1 MFVRIVPIVLSLMFV
16 PCPLSAEGIASPRTK
31 WAFQT
36 EGPIRGGAVV
46 SGDTVYFGSAD
57 GNLYAVDK
65 ADGRLRW
72 SFATGGAVAGSPA
85 VSGSTVVVAGRSD
98 DVYALDT
105 ETGRPRWRLRM
116 QPLVPADIE
125 WDYFTAS
132 PVIAGDRV
140 FIGSGD
146 GHVYAVDLAT
156 GTVQWTFRT
165 HDRIRAAPLVVDGT
179 VYQPSGDDF
188 VYALSA
194 ADGTLQWKYE
204 TEGTRLDRSQGFIR
218 SDIFT
223 RPTLRNG
230 LLIVGSRDANV
241 YAIDIATHEK
251 RWSFRYDSTWAM
263 STTADADA
271 VYVGWSTN
279 NMICALDLETGTTR
293 WEFKAGAHTYTTG
306 LIVGDDTYW
315 GSADGKLYNLD
326 RVSGVPKWAYDVGRE
341 IYSSPVHDNG
351 TIYVGADD
359 GRLYAVA
366 DGVAPRKAV
375 YQPTVIPART
385 SALLADA
392 ALLPYLGAHGF
403 EQLGTTASLAAFL
416 SARIADGTPSV
427 VVFALSH
434 IPPSVLGDDPS
445 TGLLRRYLDAGGK
458 VVWPGG
464 VPALHGFADDDTYLG
479 RDRTRAEKLLGMTF
493 LAADDGGSYA
503 ARPTQMGLNWGLPRF
518 LKNSYAV
525 LPDESQ
531 VVPLGHDEY
540 GRVGPWLKTFHPRAG
555 SGFVFLRNWGF
566 NVRAR
571 PDELATIVRVAT
583 YGLD

>member
-1 MFVRIVPIVLSLMFV
+1 MFSRMVPIVLSLMLV

-72 SFATGGAVAGSPA
+72 SFATSGAIAGAPA
-85 VSGSTVVVAGRSD
+85 VSGPIVVVAGRSD
-98 DVYALDT
+98 EVHALDAG
-105 ETGRPRWRLRM
+105 TGRLRWQFRM

-125 WDYFTAS
+125 WDYFTSA

-146 GHVYAVDLAT
+146 GHVYALDLAT
-156 GTVQWTFRT
+156 GTVQWTFKTR
-165 HDRIRAAPLVVDGT
+165 DRIRATPLVVDGT

-194 ADGTLQWKYE
+194 ADGTLRWKYE

-241 YAIDIATHEK
+241 YAIDVETHEK
-251 RWSFRYDSTWAM
+251 RWSFHYGSTWAM

-279 NMICALDLETGTTR
+279 NMICALDLETGATR
-293 WEFKAGAHTYTTG
+293 WEFKAGAHNYTTG

-341 IYSSPVHDNG
+341 IYSSPIHDNG
-351 TIYVGADD
+351 TIYFGADD

-375 YQPTVIPART
+375 YQPTVIPTRT

-392 ALLPYLGAHGF
+392 TLLPYLMAHGF
-403 EQLGTTASLAAFL
+403 EQLGATDSLAAFL
-416 SARIADGTPSV
+416 SGRVADGVPSV
-427 VVFALSH
+427 VVFALGH
-434 IPPSVLGDDPS
+434 IPVSVLGDDPS

-458 VVWPGG
+458 VVWTGG
-464 VPALHGFADDDTYLG
+464 VPALHSFADDDTYLG
-479 RDRTRAEKLLGMTF
+479 RDRARAEKLLDVTV
-493 LAADDGGSYA
+493 LALDDGGSYA
-503 ARPTQMGLNWGLPRF
+503 ARPTQAGLNWGLPR
-518 LKNSYAV
+518 LLRNSGAS
-525 LPDESQ
+525 LPDDTQ
-531 VVPLGHDEY
+531 VVPLGYDEY

-555 SGFVFLRNWGF
+555 SGFVSFRSWGY
-566 NVRAR
+566 NVGARA
-571 PDELATIVRVAT
+571 DDLAALLRVAT
-583 YGLD
+583 YGLE